1 MKYIVFLFCSL
12 CFISLYG
19 QKTEE
24 ITINNNTIKSIVIE
38 DDAIFKININSTSI
52 KTIKITSKIEGE
64 YSKRTHI
71 LTQINNDILTITS
84 AYPKLTNKT
93 DDKLNAHKVHSIEIV
108 LEVPKNLSLYI
119 KSAIA
124 SAKISG
130 TYKNLILELNQGNAQ
145 VLKFIGNATIN
156 THNGNITLETNNAK
170 IKAKTKTG
178 IIESEKITQA
188 TNKIKIASINGNIKI
203 YKTKN

>member
-1 MKYIVFLFCSL
+1 MKYIVFLLYSL
-12 CFISLYG
+12 SFISLYG
-19 QKTEE
+19 QKAEE

-38 DDAIFKININSTSI
+38 DDTIFKININTTST
-52 KTIKITSKIEGE
+52 KAIKITSKIEGE
-64 YSKRTHI
+64 YSKRTHL
-71 LTQINNDILTITS
+71 LTQISNDVLSITS
-84 AYPKLTNKT
+84 VYPKLTTKT
-93 DDKLNAHKVHSIEIV
+93 DDKLNAHKVHSIEIAI
-108 LEVPKNLSLYI
+108 EVPENLSLYI

-130 TYKNLILELNQGNAQ
+130 TYKNLILELNQGNAK
-145 VLKFIGNATIN
+145 VLNFAGNATIN

-178 IIESEKITQA
+178 TIKSEKITQS
-188 TNKIKIASINGNIKI
+188 TNQIKIASINGNIKI